1 MQEKKINKVSFC
13 FVCAFLLNVSL
24 YGQIVIKNSDHAVN
38 IALQNSD
45 ELVLQGLSSLSG
57 MKLAKMS
64 FRDFLPSIDFSMSN
78 TQSVTEYGSDN
89 KSKSFSLSAT
99 QVLYDGGQRLLAYK
113 LNNISSLYAYDE
125 YEQSLKSFSSE
136 IINQYYS
143 LLKQVK
149 IVKIKKDLLETA
161 DAQLAIIQREL
172 ELGLALETNY
182 LEYLI
187 SYLDT
192 KNDFELSE
200 RELERKKDS
209 FKVSLGLEKSVDID
223 FAESFTAEDTY
234 KPLIGYKDFLYE
246 RIKLENIELKKQNL
260 ELMASQAQIDYKK
273 HWYFPS
279 VSLESS
285 VSFSGKNYPLTQ
297 PDYSFKL
304 SFGFANNPVAP
315 VEYGKKVGIK
325 KNKVTS
331 IGDTV
336 SANILPSSTFVL
348 EDKQEKIN
356 QLRLKL
362 QNEQT
367 KNQLYERLLDSIYNH
382 DDSVHEIEMKA
393 KSIALQKKK
402 IEVSEVE
409 LKNGS
414 LKRVDYLGSLIKL
427 ASSEIELLED
437 IVNVGMLERNLEI
450 AAKIP
455 FGEITHV
462 CEDQKK

>member
-1 MQEKKINKVSFC
+1 MQKKKINRIILSFV
-13 FVCAFLLNVSL
+13 FTLLLNAEI
-24 YGQIVIKNSDHAVN
+24 YGQIVIQNSEHAVN
-38 IALQNSD
+38 IALQNSN
-45 ELVLQGLSSLSG
+45 ELVLQGLSSLTG

-89 KSKSFSLSAT
+89 KSKSFSLSAK
-99 QVLYDGGQRLLAYK
+99 QVIYDGGQRLLSYK
-113 LNNISSLYAYDE
+113 LNNISSLYAYEE

-143 LLKQVK
+143 LLKQIE

-161 DAQLAIIQREL
+161 DVQLAIIQREL
-172 ELGLALETNY
+172 ELGITLETNY
-182 LEYLI
+182 IEYLI
-187 SYLDT
+187 SYLET
-192 KNDFELSE
+192 KNDYEVSKRDLD
-200 RELERKKDS
+200 RKKDS
-209 FKVSLGLEKSVDID
+209 FKVSLGLEKSIDII
-223 FAESFTAEDTY
+223 FIEGFTAEDTY
-234 KPLIGYKDFLYE
+234 KPLIDYKEFLYE
-246 RIKLENIELKKQNL
+246 RIKLENIELKKRNL
-260 ELMASQAQIDYKK
+260 EIMSNQAQIDYKK

-279 VSLESS
+279 VSLEGSI
-285 VSFSGKNYPLTQ
+285 SFSGNNYPLTQ

-304 SFGFANNPVAP
+304 SFGFANNPVVP
-315 VEYGKKVGIK
+315 VEYGKKVGVK

-336 SANILPSSTFVL
+336 SANVLPSSTFVL
-348 EDKQEKIN
+348 EDKQEKIS
-356 QLRLKL
+356 QLRIKL

-367 KNQLYERLLDSIYNH
+367 KNQLYESLLDSIYNH

-393 KSIALQKKK
+393 KSIELQKKK
-402 IEVSEVE
+402 IAISEIE

-414 LKRVDYLGSLIKL
+414 LKRVDYLELLIKL

-455 FGEITHV
+455 FGEIAHV
-462 CEDQKK
+462 CENHKK